1 MELDPR
7 TLIVASVLSAVLL
20 GSVSIAF
27 AAMRGS
33 SRVIGAWGVAMLMLA
48 GGMTGLALRGLIPD
62 WISIA
67 VANTLVVAALVVG
80 LRSLRRFLGSAPRD
94 LLGWGLTGALFLYL
108 LLYSVVWPSNVART
122 VAISTAVA
130 IMAVRAALLLRHDAP
145 AACRLSCRFTEIA
158 FWATAA
164 MTAARGVSI
173 LILPSDNVMAPAPLN
188 VATFMLY
195 AAFIVVGTLGVM
207 WMEIESLQGDLVRSA
222 HYDSL
227 TGIYN
232 RGTFL
237 EECARELSRCARGG
251 PGFSLAVF
259 DLDHFKLVNDRYGH
273 PVGDRV
279 LKSFAEVLRASIR
292 KHDTVGRYGGEEFA
306 LLMPNT
312 GKDTAARVA
321 ERVRREVET
330 RGVMAEGRRIEVTV
344 SGGVAAYGTDG
355 EDWDALLSAADTAL
369 YTAKDGG
376 RNRIVIARTPGKA

>member
-7 TLIVASVLSAVLL
+7 TLIVASLVSAALL
-20 GSVSIAF
+20 GSVSIVF

-33 SRVIGAWGVAMLMLA
+33 SRVIGGWGVVMLLLAAGML
-48 GGMTGLALRGLIPD
+48 GLALRGLIPD
-62 WISIA
+62 WVSIA
-67 VANTLVVAALVVG
+67 AANTTIVAALVVA
-80 LRSLRRFLGSAPRD
+80 LRSLRRFLGSTPRD
-94 LLGWGLTGALFLYL
+94 LLGWGLTGALFAYL
-108 LLYSVVWPSNVART
+108 LLFSVTWPSNVART
-122 VAISTAVA
+122 VAISTAIA
-130 IMAVRAALLLRHDAP
+130 IMAVRAALLLRHLAP
-145 AACRLSCRFTEIA
+145 AACRLSCRFTEIV
-158 FWATAA
+158 FWAAAA

-173 LILPSDNVMAPAPLN
+173 LLVPSDDVMAPGSLN
-188 VATFMLY
+188 AATFLFY
-195 AAFIVVGTLGVM
+195 AAFIIVATLGVM

-251 PGFSLAVF
+251 PAFSLAVF
-259 DLDHFKLVNDRYGH
+259 DLDHFKLVNDRHGH

-321 ERVRREVET
+321 ERVRREVEA

-344 SGGVAAYGTDG
+344 SDGIASYGADG
-355 EDWDALLSAADTAL
+355 EDWDTLLSAADSAL
-369 YTAKDGG
+369 YAAKDAG
-376 RNRIVIARTPGKA
+376 RNRIVMAGTPGKA

>member
-7 TLIVASVLSAVLL
+7 TLIVASVLSALLL

-27 AAMRGS
+27 ATMRGS
-33 SRVIGAWGVAMLMLA
+33 SRVIGAWGIAMLVLAAGML
-48 GGMTGLALRGLIPD
+48 GLALRGAIPD

-67 VANTLVVAALVVG
+67 LANTTVVAALVLA

-94 LLGWGLTGALFLYL
+94 LLGWGLTGALFAYL

-130 IMAVRAALLLRHDAP
+130 IVAMRAALLLRRRAP
-145 AACRLSCRFTEIA
+145 AACRLSCRFTEIV
-158 FWATAA
+158 FWGAAA

-173 LILPSDNVMAPAPLN
+173 LIVPSDNVMAPSPLN
-188 VATFMLY
+188 AATFMLY
-195 AAFIVVGTLGVM
+195 ATFIIVATLGVM

-232 RGTFL
+232 RGTFF
-237 EECARELSRCARGG
+237 EECVRELSRCARGG
-251 PGFSLAVF
+251 PAFSLAIF

-279 LKSFAEVLRASIR
+279 LKSFADVLQASIR
-292 KHDTVGRYGGEEFA
+292 KHDRVGRYGGEEFA
-306 LLMPNT
+306 LLMPST

-321 ERVRREVET
+321 ERVRREVEA
-330 RGVMAEGRRIEVTV
+330 RGVMVDDRRINVTV

-355 EDWDALLSAADTAL
+355 EDWDTLLSAADTAL
-369 YTAKDGG
+369 YAAKDAG
-376 RNRIVIARTPGKA
+376 RNRIVMAGTPGKA

>member
-7 TLIVASVLSAVLL
+7 TLVVASLMSALLL
-20 GSVSIAF
+20 GAVSIAF

-33 SRVIGAWGVAMLMLA
+33 SRVIGAWGVAMLVLAAGML
-48 GGMTGLALRGLIPD
+48 GLALRDLIPD
-62 WISIA
+62 WISIVA
-67 VANTLVVAALVVG
+67 ANTMIVAAMVLT
-80 LRSLRRFLGSAPRD
+80 LRSLRRFLGSRPRD
-94 LLGWGLTGALFLYL
+94 LLGWGLTGALFVYL
-108 LLYSVVWPSNVART
+108 LLFALVWPSNVART

-130 IMAVRAALLLRHDAP
+130 IMAVRAALLLHQLAP
-145 AACRLSCRFTEIA
+145 AACRLSCRFTEIVL
-158 FWATAA
+158 WLTAA
-164 MTAARGVSI
+164 MTAVRGVGI
-173 LILPSDNVMAPAPLN
+173 LIVPSEDMMAPGPLN
-188 VATFMLY
+188 AATFLFY
-195 AAFIVVGTLGVM
+195 AAFIIVATLGAM

-251 PGFSLAVF
+251 SAFSLAVF

-306 LLMPNT
+306 LLMPHT

-330 RGVMAEGRRIEVTV
+330 RGVMVDARRIEVTV
-344 SGGVAAYGTDG
+344 SGGVAAYGPDG
-355 EDWDALLSAADTAL
+355 EDWDTLLSAADTAL
-369 YTAKDGG
+369 YAAKDAG
-376 RNRIVIARTPGKA
+376 RNRIVIANTPGKA

>member
-1 MELDPR
+1 
-7 TLIVASVLSAVLL
+7 
-20 GSVSIAF
+20 
-27 AAMRGS
+27 
-33 SRVIGAWGVAMLMLA
+33 MLMLA

>member
-7 TLIVASVLSAVLL
+7 TLVVASLLSALLL

-27 AAMRGS
+27 ATMRGS
-33 SRVIGAWGVAMLMLA
+33 SRVIGAWGIAMLVLA
-48 GGMTGLALRGLIPD
+48 GGMLGLALRGAIPD

-67 VANTLVVAALVVG
+67 VANTTVVAALVLA

-94 LLGWGLTGALFLYL
+94 LLGWGLTGALFAYL

-122 VAISTAVA
+122 VAISTAIA
-130 IMAVRAALLLRHDAP
+130 IVAVRGALLLRSSAP

-158 FWATAA
+158 FWVAAA
-164 MTAARGVSI
+164 MTAVRGVGI
-173 LILPSDNVMAPAPLN
+173 LIVPSENVMAPSPLN
-188 VATFMLY
+188 AATFMLY
-195 AAFIVVGTLGVM
+195 AAFIIVATLGVM

-279 LKSFAEVLRASIR
+279 LKSFADVLRASIR
-292 KHDTVGRYGGEEFA
+292 KHDRVGRYGGEEFA

-321 ERVRREVET
+321 ERVRREVEA
-330 RGVMAEGRRIEVTV
+330 RGVMVDERRIDVTV

-355 EDWDALLSAADTAL
+355 EDWDTLLSAADTAL
-369 YTAKDGG
+369 YAAKDAG
-376 RNRIVIARTPGKA
+376 RNRIVMAGTPGKA

>member
-7 TLIVASVLSAVLL
+7 TLVVASLMSALLL

-27 AAMRGS
+27 ATLRGS
-33 SRVIGAWGVAMLMLA
+33 SRVVGAWGAAMLVLAAGML
-48 GGMTGLALRGLIPD
+48 GLALRGAIPD

-67 VANTLVVAALVVG
+67 VANTTVVAALVLA

-94 LLGWGLTGALFLYL
+94 LLGWSLTGALFVYL
-108 LLYSVVWPSNVART
+108 LLFSVVWPSNVART
-122 VAISTAVA
+122 VAISAAVA
-130 IMAVRAALLLRHDAP
+130 IVAARAALLLRSSAP

-158 FWATAA
+158 FWVSAA

-173 LILPSDNVMAPAPLN
+173 LIVPSENVMAPSPLN
-188 VATFMLY
+188 AATFLLY
-195 AAFIVVGTLGVM
+195 AAFIIVATLGVM

-232 RGTFL
+232 RGTFF
-237 EECARELSRCARGG
+237 EECTRELSRCARGG
-251 PGFSLAVF
+251 PAFSLAVF

-279 LKSFAEVLRASIR
+279 LKSFADVLRASIR
-292 KHDTVGRYGGEEFA
+292 KHDRVGRYGGEEFA

-321 ERVRREVET
+321 ERVRREVEA
-330 RGVMAEGRRIEVTV
+330 RGVMVDERRIDVTV

-355 EDWDALLSAADTAL
+355 EDWDTLLSAADTAL
-369 YTAKDGG
+369 YAAKDAG
-376 RNRIVIARTPGKA
+376 RNRIIMAGTPGKA